1 MIKHLLSRH
10 YDPTRYKHQFIDH
23 DQRILTVSL
32 HNLSGQYVGFQQYR
46 PDIKEKRNNDP
57 RESRYFTYAS
67 RDVCALWGFESYDRT
82 KADVYVVEG
91 IFKAATLHSVGLNAL
106 AVLTANPVK
115 MQSLLWL
122 LAQTHNV
129 IAIGDNDKAGAQLV
143 KLVGRGFQS
152 DDVDEMTLDKV
163 IDLIHNEHIRT
174 KHSE

>member
-10 YDPTRYKHQFIDH
+10 YDPSRYVHQHIDH
-23 DQRILTVSL
+23 NQRILTVLL

-46 PDIKEKRNNDP
+46 PDIKEKRHNDP
-57 RESRYFTYAS
+57 RESRYFTYAP
-67 RDVCALWGFESYDRT
+67 RDTSALWGFESYDSS
-82 KADVYVVEG
+82 KADIYVVEG

-122 LAQTHNV
+122 LSHSHNV

-152 DDVDEMTLDKV
+152 DDVDEMPLEDV
-163 IDLIHNEHIRT
+163 YQLIQT
-174 KHSE
+174 KRLT